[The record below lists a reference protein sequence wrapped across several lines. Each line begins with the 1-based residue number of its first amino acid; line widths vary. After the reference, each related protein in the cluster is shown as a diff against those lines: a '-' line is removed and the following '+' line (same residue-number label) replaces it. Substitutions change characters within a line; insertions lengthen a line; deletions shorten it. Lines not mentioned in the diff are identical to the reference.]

1 MTLMAISR
9 AALSLNICRSARQLP
24 SQVCAVPKPRSFT
37 TEEKPALDIDLDE
50 LKESEIE
57 EKFVKGSGPGG
68 QSVNK
73 TNNRVE
79 LRHKKTGIVIQC
91 HETRSLER
99 NRVIARS
106 RLLEKL
112 RSLYK
117 PEDSQAEKVKKEKQ
131 KRKQHYD
138 RKRKLKELAAEEKG
152 TLTDI

>member
-1 MTLMAISR
+1 M
-9 AALSLNICRSARQLP
+9 
-24 SQVCAVPKPRSFT
+24 
-37 TEEKPALDIDLDE
+37 
-50 LKESEIE
+50 
-57 EKFVKGSGPGG
+57 KGSGPGG